1 VITSSGYRIG
11 PFEVESTLKVSWDGL
26 VSRSRGLIANNYSL
40 PQEHPAVA
48 ESAAVSSPD
57 KARGEI
63 VKAFI
68 QLHPEYATT
77 LKTDADRA
85 RLAAEIQAA
94 FRKASAPYK
103 VPREIEFV
111 DDLP

>member
-1 VITSSGYRIG
+1 MM
-11 PFEVESTLKVSWDGL
+11 
-26 VSRSRGLIANNYSL
+26 
-40 PQEHPAVA
+40 

-68 QLHPEYATT
+68 HLHPEYHAK
-77 LKTDADRA
+77 LKTPQDHAH
-85 RLAAEIQAA
+85 LAAEIQAA

-111 DDLP
+111 TDLP

>member
-1 VITSSGYRIG
+1 VQ
-11 PFEVESTLKVSWDGL
+11 
-26 VSRSRGLIANNYSL
+26 A
-40 PQEHPAVA
+40 QEHPAVA

-68 QLHPEYATT
+68 QLHPEYQSK
-77 LKTDADRA
+77 LKTPKDEADLIA
-85 RLAAEIQAA
+85 DIQAA

-103 VPREIEFV
+103 VPRGKS
-111 DDLP
+111 LPRFPRDRTDPADPTV